1 MARHLPM
8 SSPLRVCAASVAGFL
23 LTLSGCAGD
32 EPSDAER
39 KRCFDQYIRE
49 HSAEYPVETLKKT
62 AALKCYS

>member
-1 MARHLPM
+1 MARHLPL
-8 SSPLRVCAASVAGFL
+8 SRLLRVCAALVAWFVM
-23 LTLSGCAGD
+23 TLSGCAGE

>member
-1 MARHLPM
+1 MARHLPF
-8 SSPLRVCAASVAGFL
+8 SSLLRVCAALVAGFVM
-23 LTLSGCAGD
+23 TLSGCAGE